1 MLLLFS
7 MLYLLFIMCVALV
20 SFFIVTRLQAYS
32 IHPNFT
38 RPLTVVFIII
48 TIFLVLLNIVL
59 FFMIP
64 FSKTLPSPS
73 PYASNEINY

>member
-1 MLLLFS
+1 

-32 IHPNFT
+32 INPNFT
-38 RPLTVVFIII
+38 RPLIIVFIVI
-48 TIFLVLLNIVL
+48 TIFLVLVNVVL

-64 FSKTLPSPS
+64 FSKTLPNPS
-73 PYASNEINY
+73 PYSSNTINY